1 MTEPTRIHPA
11 LLERLAELAGDA
23 ALLEAAFLQV
33 RPEGPHDL
41 PDLVA
46 DIIARRRAT
55 MDAPP
60 RRIPISTD
68 APPDWLLRFAG
79 AGDEEERRAARSAW
93 PASERRSPLEM
104 EPNPVMRF
112 YLALAL
118 RAGHA
123 FGLPHRRWPGF
134 IHGARVVLLAAVV
147 WLVLT
152 STHGALALLVLAVAG
167 AWMLL
172 GTPHVQERLLA
183 GAAVADFNSALD
195 RALERDAETG
205 RGDGTLEPE
214 GPGA

>member
-1 MTEPTRIHPA
+1 MTAPNPIHPV
-11 LLERLAELAGDA
+11 LLERLSELAGDA
-23 ALLEAAFLQV
+23 GLLEAAFLHV

-46 DIIARRRAT
+46 DVIAKRRAT
-55 MDAPP
+55 MDAAP
-60 RRIPISTD
+60 RRIPISTG
-68 APPDWLLRFAG
+68 APPEWLRRFAG
-79 AGDEEERRAARSAW
+79 EGDAEERRAALADW
-93 PASERRSPLEM
+93 PASERRSPLEL
-104 EPNPVMRF
+104 ESNPVMRL

-123 FGLPHRRWPGF
+123 FGLPHRRWPAF
-134 IHGARVVLLAAVV
+134 IHGTRVAALAAVV

-183 GAAVADFNSALD
+183 GAAAADFNSALD
-195 RALERDAETG
+195 GALEGDAAT
-205 RGDGTLEPE
+205 GTLEAE
-214 GPGA
+214 DPGA